1 MSSNRSMPSSLII
14 PELPYPDVRAAVDWL
29 CRSFGF
35 KERLQIGNHR
45 AQLTFGEGA
54 IVVIQGSKSNSSFSI
69 MVRVTDM
76 DSHFNRA
83 KESGARIVSPPTNY
97 PYGERQYTAEDLGGH
112 RWTFSQTI
120 ADIDPQ
126 TWGGT
131 LFE

>member
-126 TWGGT
+126 TWGGI